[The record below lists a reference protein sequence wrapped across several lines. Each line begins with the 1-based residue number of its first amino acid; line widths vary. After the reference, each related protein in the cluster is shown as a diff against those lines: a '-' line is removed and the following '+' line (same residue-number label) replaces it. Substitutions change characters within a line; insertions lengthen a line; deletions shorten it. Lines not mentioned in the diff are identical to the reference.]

1 MRQLF
6 HLLYP
11 RKKRNPKHP
20 IQSKMLIFWWC
31 QMLTDFL
38 SRLLFI
44 FFFFNFICD
53 IPLFVIR
60 RNSSLIKK
68 YFPLI
73 LILFNEHGIWW
84 KIYCRRTCNNSHL
97 NESGK
102 DANIYRIRIWKD
114 LDVMS
119 WTLKKCKWEWEWSQS
134 NVLSKECMT

>member
-11 RKKRNPKHP
+11 RKKKKSQTPNSVKNVNILMVPDAHRF
-20 IQSKMLIFWWC
+20 SFTFALY
-31 QMLTDFL
+31 L
-38 SRLLFI
+38 
-44 FFFFNFICD
+44 FFFNFICD

-102 DANIYRIRIWKD
+102 DANIYRIHIWKD
-114 LDVMS
+114 SDVMN